1 MTLNHLTQSSSAKF
15 AGKSRKTNQL
25 KYFLNEDDSTT
36 CHSESCQSYV
46 NTFQRLEQTFLKRSC
61 SSPTFI
67 KLRGIV
73 SDDVGTACSVARGL
87 RSQRLPTSTSQLPV
101 VEQTE
106 PVHRPNLKVA
116 IHSWRVPRT
125 ALTHAEI
132 HTYKHTL
139 KQTVQ

>member
-1 MTLNHLTQSSSAKF
+1 MTLNHLTQSSSATF
-15 AGKSRKTNQL
+15 AGKNRKTNQL
-25 KYFLNEDDSTT
+25 KYFLSEDDSTT

-46 NTFQRLEQTFLKRSC
+46 NTFLKRSC

-139 KQTVQ
+139 KHTVQ